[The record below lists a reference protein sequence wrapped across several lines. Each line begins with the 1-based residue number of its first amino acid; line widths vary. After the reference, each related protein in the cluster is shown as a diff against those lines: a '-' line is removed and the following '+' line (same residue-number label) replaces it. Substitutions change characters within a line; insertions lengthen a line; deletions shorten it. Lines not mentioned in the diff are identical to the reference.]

1 MGLIMLLRCGRHT
14 NAPFLSP
21 LSGLRELTF
30 SQAVI
35 LVSESDFALLPL
47 ANRNAAWTSQIGLT

>member
-1 MGLIMLLRCGRHT
+1 MRLISLRRCGQHT
-14 NAPFLSP
+14 NAPFLLP
-21 LSGLRELTF
+21 LSGMRELTF

-47 ANRNAAWTSQIGLT
+47 MNRNAA